1 MTCKISELIAPH
13 FFDVHRDVRAHG
25 HTHYWLDGGRGSTK
39 SSFVSLE
46 IPLLLLRHPDAHA
59 VVMRKVGNTLRNSVY
74 AANAL
79 GAFHDGNPRGI
90 QSDRFP
96 DGDYIL

>member
-74 AANAL
+74 AQTLWAL
-79 GAFHDGNPRGI
+79 SMLGIRG
-90 QSDRFP
+90 
-96 DGDYIL
+96 